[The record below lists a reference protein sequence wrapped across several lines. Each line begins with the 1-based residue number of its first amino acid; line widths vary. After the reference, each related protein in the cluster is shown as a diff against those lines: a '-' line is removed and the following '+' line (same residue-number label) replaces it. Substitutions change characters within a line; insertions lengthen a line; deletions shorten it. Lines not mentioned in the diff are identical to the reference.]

1 MKGKKE
7 GKGSFLCKMTE
18 NFYHG
23 SFNNDAKNGYGIM
36 FFGKNNDI
44 KLSLVENINSN
55 KTEEN
60 KVKMLVY
67 KG

>member
-1 MKGKKE
+1 
-7 GKGSFLCKMTE
+7 MTE